1 MFSGRSSVLTEGTGT
16 IMAGM
21 LTPLLKSVLAV
32 AALVFVT
39 FPARAQSSAQTPPL
53 GWNSWDSYGL
63 SVTEAEW
70 KSNVAWFHE
79 HLQPAG
85 WRYVVLDEGWYLQHP
100 ENASSQGG
108 KGDQGYTMDAQGEY
122 TPALNRFPQGL
133 AGLASYAHGLGLLF
147 GIHIIRGIPKA
158 AVEGNTPIAS
168 SAFHAADAADTSD
181 LCRWNP
187 DNYGV
192 RDNAAGQAYYDG
204 LMKLYA
210 SWGVDFLKVDCI
222 TVPYKSGEIRMIRN
236 AIDKS
241 GRPIVL
247 SLSPGPTPLEQADD
261 LHRNAQMWRISD
273 DVWDV
278 WSDPKLTPGK
288 FPQTIRNQFDTLA
301 KWMPQQQPGHW
312 PDADM
317 LAIGTLGPRPG
328 WQKARDSRLTAD
340 ETRTLLT
347 LWAIARS
354 PLILGS
360 NLLQITPELEAML
373 TNREWLAVDQ
383 TGAHPRQVFATGDT
397 IVWRSDAAAKSGKI
411 AGSYL
416 AVFNTGDIA
425 NTVHLSWEQMTLSK
439 GKHHVREI
447 WIKHDLGLSRE
458 LRMTLPAHGSVLY
471 KVQ

>member
-1 MFSGRSSVLTEGTGT
+1 MAHMRACPFLRMFALVIWFG
-16 IMAGM
+16 
-21 LTPLLKSVLAV
+21 LLLACPATYAQAV
-32 AALVFVT
+32 AEF
-39 FPARAQSSAQTPPL
+39 PPL

-70 KSNVAWFHE
+70 KSNVAWFHH

-85 WRYVVLDEGWYLQHP
+85 WRYVVLDEGWYLAHP
-100 ENASSQGG
+100 ENAAS

-133 AGLASYAHGLGLLF
+133 AGLASYARGLGLQF

-158 AVEGNTPIAS
+158 AVEGNLPITGA
-168 SAFHAADAADTSD
+168 AFHAADAADTTD

-204 LMKLYA
+204 LMALYA

-222 TVPYKSGEIRMIRN
+222 TTPYKSDEIRMIHN
-236 AIDKS
+236 AIVKT

-247 SLSPGPTPLEQADD
+247 SLSPGPTPLEQADN
-261 LHRNAQMWRISD
+261 LHANAQMWRISD

-278 WSDPKLTPGK
+278 WSNPKLPPGK
-288 FPQTIRNQFDTLA
+288 FPQTIRNQFDSLA

-317 LAIGTLGPRPG
+317 LAIGMLGPRPG
-328 WQKARDSRLTAD
+328 WGKARASRLTAD
-340 ETRTLLT
+340 ETRTQLT

-360 NLLQITPELEAML
+360 NLLQISPELEAML

-383 TGAHPRQVFATGDT
+383 TGQHPRQVFATGDT
-397 IVWRSDAAAKSGKI
+397 IVWRSAAPV
-411 AGSYL
+411 GSYI
-416 AVFNTGDIA
+416 AVFNTADTSSPI
-425 NTVHLSWEQMTLSK
+425 HLSWEQMTLLK
-439 GKHHVREI
+439 GKHHIRNVWTQKEEPRAN
-447 WIKHDLGLSRE
+447 E
-458 LRMTLPAHGSVLY
+458 LVITLPAHGSVLY
-471 KVQ
+471 RVY